1 MKNLSIR
8 ITILFITFQLVN
20 SFSFA
25 QYAPHTTANPV
36 KVCPAGTANIPI
48 TVTAFDAIGSFTLR
62 LEYNP
67 EVITFISLQNI
78 NPLLT
83 DIMANDV
90 PISTVLHKIMIV
102 WSDINGVSLP
112 DGSKLFDIVFN
123 YSSGTSE
130 IIFNN
135 TANGGIECEYSD
147 IAANPLIDIPTST
160 YYING
165 NVESNQVAPAGT
177 ITGATSVC
185 QGQTSVA
192 YSVPAIANAT
202 GYVWTLP
209 SGATIASGNNT
220 NAITVNYSTTA
231 SSGNISVYGTNSC
244 GNGTGSPNFAVTVN
258 PLPGVAG
265 TITGTAS
272 VCQGQTG
279 VAYSVPAIAN
289 ATGYVWTLPSGATIA
304 SGNNTNAITVNYS
317 TTASS
322 GNISV
327 YGTNGCGNG
336 TASPNFAVTVNPL
349 PGAAGTI
356 TGTASVCQG
365 QIGVAYSVPAI
376 ANATG
381 YVWTLP
387 SGTTIASGNNTNAIT
402 VNYSTTASSGNMS
415 VYGTNDCGNGIASP
429 DFAITVNSCVVT
441 VSGTV
446 SYFNSVNTPLDG
458 LIINLKND
466 SGNVVNT
473 ATTDANGF
481 YSFSGVFSGNYML
494 DVFTVKSWTGV
505 SCTDALL
512 IQLHIAGLSYITLPI
527 RLHAADVNNTNTIS
541 AADVLMIKR
550 RIVCIDTAFTRPD
563 WLFEIPEGGNI
574 ITVGEDN
581 VIHNFYGLCAGDIN
595 GSNIPGASMKTD
607 AINQLTDIESIVARK
622 EQTISLPVHLQS
634 AKEIGA
640 IDLAISYPQELV
652 SIQDVKTRHGE
663 IIYHAQNGILRI
675 AWSELN
681 PLLMNESN
689 VLLTITVKTSSAF
702 TDNERISFSVLPE
715 SELADESAI
724 PVTDATFMIPEIYTQ
739 KDHWDNY
746 FRLYPNPNNGTF
758 TLEIQPIQSLTFD
771 VRLFNSL
778 GVVVYQQLNIAAYG
792 KYSTEIRSGNL
803 AEGIYT
809 LTVTGKDTN
818 YIKKIVIRK

>member
-8 ITILFITFQLVN
+8 ITILFITFQLIN

-67 EVITFISLQNI
+67 EVITYIGLQNI

-147 IAANPLIDIPTST
+147 IAANPLIDIPTSI

-185 QGQTSVA
+185 QGQTGVT

-231 SSGNISVYGTNSC
+231 SSGNISVYGANSC
-244 GNGTGSPNFAVTVN
+244 GNGTGSPNFAVILN
-258 PLPGVAG
+258 PLPGAAG

-272 VCQGQTG
+272 VCQGQIG

-327 YGTNGCGNG
+327 YGTNGCGN
-336 TASPNFAVTVNPL
+336 S
-349 PGAAGTI
+349 
-356 TGTASVCQG
+356 
-365 QIGVAYSVPAI
+365 
-376 ANATG
+376 
-381 YVWTLP
+381 
-387 SGTTIASGNNTNAIT
+387 
-402 VNYSTTASSGNMS
+402 
-415 VYGTNDCGNGIASP
+415 IASP
-429 DFAITVNSCVVT
+429 DFAVTVNSCVVT

-527 RLHAADVNNTNTIS
+527 RLHGKTTFVKWTN
-541 AADVLMIKR
+541 
-550 RIVCIDTAFTRPD
+550 
-563 WLFEIPEGGNI
+563 
-574 ITVGEDN
+574 
-581 VIHNFYGLCAGDIN
+581 
-595 GSNIPGASMKTD
+595 
-607 AINQLTDIESIVARK
+607 
-622 EQTISLPVHLQS
+622 
-634 AKEIGA
+634 
-640 IDLAISYPQELV
+640 
-652 SIQDVKTRHGE
+652 
-663 IIYHAQNGILRI
+663 
-675 AWSELN
+675 
-681 PLLMNESN
+681 
-689 VLLTITVKTSSAF
+689 
-702 TDNERISFSVLPE
+702 
-715 SELADESAI
+715 
-724 PVTDATFMIPEIYTQ
+724 
-739 KDHWDNY
+739 
-746 FRLYPNPNNGTF
+746 
-758 TLEIQPIQSLTFD
+758 
-771 VRLFNSL
+771 
-778 GVVVYQQLNIAAYG
+778 
-792 KYSTEIRSGNL
+792 
-803 AEGIYT
+803 
-809 LTVTGKDTN
+809 
-818 YIKKIVIRK
+818 

>member
-67 EVITFISLQNI
+67 EVITYINLQNI

-147 IAANPLIDIPTST
+147 IAANPLIDIPTSI

-185 QGQTSVA
+185 QGQTGVA

-231 SSGNISVYGTNSC
+231 SSGNISVYGTNGC

-327 YGTNGCGNG
+327 YGTNGCGN
-336 TASPNFAVTVNPL
+336 S
-349 PGAAGTI
+349 
-356 TGTASVCQG
+356 
-365 QIGVAYSVPAI
+365 
-376 ANATG
+376 
-381 YVWTLP
+381 
-387 SGTTIASGNNTNAIT
+387 
-402 VNYSTTASSGNMS
+402 
-415 VYGTNDCGNGIASP
+415 IASP
-429 DFAITVNSCVVT
+429 DFAVTVNSCVVT

>member
-1 MKNLSIR
+1 
-8 ITILFITFQLVN
+8 
-20 SFSFA
+20 
-25 QYAPHTTANPV
+25 
-36 KVCPAGTANIPI
+36 
-48 TVTAFDAIGSFTLR
+48 
-62 LEYNP
+62 
-67 EVITFISLQNI
+67 
-78 NPLLT
+78 
-83 DIMANDV
+83 MANDV

-202 GYVWTLP
+202 SYVWTLP

>member
-135 TANGGIECEYSD
+135 TANGGIECEYSN

-387 SGTTIASGNNTNAIT
+387 SGATIASGNNTNTIT
-402 VNYSTTASSGNMS
+402 VNYSTTASSGNIS
-415 VYGTNDCGNGIASP
+415 VYGTNGCGNSIASP
-429 DFAITVNSCVVT
+429 DFAVTVNSCVVT

-607 AINQLTDIESIVARK
+607 AINQLTDIESIVAGK

-724 PVTDATFMIPEIYTQ
+724 PVTNPTFMIPEIYTQ
-739 KDHWDNY
+739 KDHWDNF

-758 TLEIQPIQSLTFD
+758 TLEIQPIQSRTFD

-778 GVVVYQQLNIAAYG
+778 GVAVYQQLNVAANG
-792 KYSTEIRSGNL
+792 KYSTEIRSDNL
-803 AEGIYT
+803 PEGIYT

>member
-67 EVITFISLQNI
+67 EVITYINLQNI

-135 TANGGIECEYSD
+135 TANGGIECEYSN

-231 SSGNISVYGTNSC
+231 SSGNISVYGTN
-244 GNGTGSPNFAVTVN
+244 
-258 PLPGVAG
+258 
-265 TITGTAS
+265 
-272 VCQGQTG
+272 
-279 VAYSVPAIAN
+279 
-289 ATGYVWTLPSGATIA
+289 
-304 SGNNTNAITVNYS
+304 
-317 TTASS
+317 
-322 GNISV
+322 
-327 YGTNGCGNG
+327 GCGN
-336 TASPNFAVTVNPL
+336 S
-349 PGAAGTI
+349 
-356 TGTASVCQG
+356 
-365 QIGVAYSVPAI
+365 
-376 ANATG
+376 
-381 YVWTLP
+381 
-387 SGTTIASGNNTNAIT
+387 
-402 VNYSTTASSGNMS
+402 
-415 VYGTNDCGNGIASP
+415 IASP
-429 DFAITVNSCVVT
+429 DFAVTVNSCVVT

-494 DVFTVKSWTGV
+494 DVFTVKSWAGV

>member
-67 EVITFISLQNI
+67 EVITYINLQNI

-135 TANGGIECEYSD
+135 TANGGIECEYSN

-304 SGNNTNAITVNYS
+304 SGNNTNTITVNYS

-327 YGTNGCGNG
+327 YGTNGCGN
-336 TASPNFAVTVNPL
+336 S
-349 PGAAGTI
+349 
-356 TGTASVCQG
+356 
-365 QIGVAYSVPAI
+365 
-376 ANATG
+376 
-381 YVWTLP
+381 
-387 SGTTIASGNNTNAIT
+387 
-402 VNYSTTASSGNMS
+402 
-415 VYGTNDCGNGIASP
+415 IASP
-429 DFAITVNSCVVT
+429 DFAVTVNSCVVT

-494 DVFTVKSWTGV
+494 DVFTVKSWAGV